1 MTARPAPP
9 YVREQD
15 ITDHTGPAAAQRGR
29 PYSRDGSISALT
41 WDENES
47 EEGAAGTLSGI
58 VRGTSTVPYR
68 TRITLRPA
76 AHAGAG
82 PGPAGVR
89 RFLPVRSLCSCP
101 VRDRCKHA
109 AALMYRSTMDA
120 MRSTLGAPGP
130 AQDGMGPAGQAP
142 PPRPAEA
149 EWRRTLAPLLGEEPR
164 PDAVPLAIG
173 VELLPVRRWHGYS
186 HLAAE
191 HAVPADLGSGVPL
204 TVVLRPLRAGKRENW
219 IKGGLSWNR
228 FLYSSAG
235 PEFVPEQARQL
246 TRLVRLHRAGHPFAS
261 DPGERLRLDE
271 LTGAE
276 GWALLRDLDRA
287 GIPLVGAGSV
297 ETVTWGPLA
306 HARLDVR
313 ADGEDLHVAA
323 QVTADGSR
331 HEELRPT
338 GPGGFFRA
346 VPGSRPTTV
355 ALELLPASQPV
366 PETVQTLIKRPEPL
380 RIPAAD
386 APEFLA
392 ELVPQLRGVVD
403 VTSQDGSVEFPAPQ
417 PPQLLLTLEHRR
429 GQSVRLHWSWR
440 YSAPSRTL
448 PLHRV
453 AGAPGRDGGHEDAV
467 LAAVRE
473 LWPAGGGADQ
483 QELADTQELADAEA
497 AAFID
502 QTLPRLEALEHLTVH
517 ERGTRPDYTE
527 LRGTPA
533 LRIRQREE
541 PGRRDADWFD
551 LGFEITLGDVPVSFA
566 AVFTALSK
574 GREAVLMPDRSY
586 FRLDHPTF
594 DALRELIAEGQ
605 AMAEWEPEVQRISRH
620 QVTLWE
626 ELEDLAE
633 HAEQARAWAA
643 SVGALGRLSQVPSP
657 APPMGLEAQLRPY
670 QQEGYAWLSFL
681 YDHRLGGVLAD
692 DMGLGKTLQTL
703 ALIVRARAAD
713 PQAPPFL
720 VVAPASVLP
729 VWAAEAERF
738 APGLALRVLDA
749 TAARRR
755 QSVAEAAQGAD
766 VVVTSYTVLR
776 LDDQQ
781 FREPEWDGVVLDEA
795 QFVKNRATKAHR
807 AAHELRARFRL
818 AITGTPLENSLT
830 DLWALLALTVPG
842 LFPSPRTFRE
852 QYVAPIEQPDDSD
865 SGRRRAG
872 ERLDRLRRRI
882 RPFMLR
888 RTKELVAAD
897 LPQKQE
903 QVVRVPLEPA
913 HRRLYDRVLQRER
926 EKLLRLVE
934 DMDSNRFVVF
944 RSLTLLRMLALD
956 PAIVAEEHR
965 GVPSSKLRALLAS
978 LEEVVADQH
987 RVIVFS
993 QFTSHLSRIA
1003 EELRERGIE
1012 HSYLDGTTRDR
1023 RGAVETFR
1031 GGDAPVFLISLKAGG
1046 FGLTLTEAD
1055 YVFLMDPWWNPAVEA
1070 QAVDRAHRIGQTRH
1084 VMVYRMVAED
1094 TIEEKVLALQ
1104 ERKAQLL
1111 SSLTDGEQ
1119 AFSSALS
1126 ADDVRALLRQE

>member
-1 MTARPAPP
+1 MTSRSALP

-15 ITDHTGPAAAQRGR
+15 ITRHVGSAAAQRGR
-29 PYSRDGSISALT
+29 PYSRNGSIADLS
-41 WDENES
+41 WDEP
-47 EEGAAGTLSGI
+47 EGEQSTDGTLTGI
-58 VRGTSTVPYR
+58 VHGTSTVPYR

-76 AHAGAG
+76 GEDPRAGQG
-82 PGPAGVR
+82 LSGVQR
-89 RFLPVRSLCSCP
+89 HLPVRSLCSCP
-101 VRDRCKHA
+101 VRDSCKHA

-120 MRSTLGAPGP
+120 MRSTLGGAGP
-130 AQDGMGPAGQAP
+130 ASSSTAIAGRLAP
-142 PPRPAEA
+142 LRTAEP
-149 EWRRTLAPLLGEEPR
+149 EWRRTLAPLLRESSPT
-164 PDAVPLAIG
+164 DVVPLAVG

-191 HAVPADLGSGVPL
+191 HAAPADLDSGVPL
-204 TVVLRPLRAGKRENW
+204 TVVLRPMRAGKRGNW
-219 IKGGLSWNR
+219 IKGGLSWTR

-235 PEFVPEQARQL
+235 PEFEPEQSRWL

-271 LTGAE
+271 LTGME
-276 GWALLRDLDRA
+276 GWTLLRDLVRA

-297 ETVTWGPLA
+297 EAVTWGPPA
-306 HARLDVR
+306 GARLDVS
-313 ADGEDLHVAA
+313 ADGEDLLVSANTEA
-323 QVTADGSR
+323 QGYR
-331 HEELRPT
+331 CEELRPA

-346 VPGSRPTTV
+346 GPGTRATTII
-355 ALELLPASQPV
+355 LELLPATQVV
-366 PETVQTLIKRPEPL
+366 PETVRTLLQRPEPL
-380 RIPAAD
+380 RVPAAD

-392 ELVPQLRGVVD
+392 ELVPQMRDLVD
-403 VTSQDGSVEFPAPQ
+403 VSSQDSSVIFPEPQ
-417 PPQLLLTLEHRR
+417 PPQLQLSVEHLPEQRV
-429 GQSVRLHWSWR
+429 QLHWSWQYR
-440 YSAPSRTL
+440 APSRTL
-448 PLHRV
+448 PLHQE
-453 AGAPGRDGGHEDAV
+453 AGAPGRDGDHEESV
-467 LAAVRE
+467 LAAARTA
-473 LWPAGGGADQ
+473 WPAGDRTER
-483 QELADTQELADAEA
+483 QELSGAEA
-497 AAFID
+497 AAFVD
-502 QTLPRLEALEHLTVH
+502 QVLPRLEEIEHLTVH
-517 ERGTRPDYTE
+517 ERGARPDYTE
-527 LRGTPA
+527 LRGAPA

-574 GREAVLMPDRSY
+574 GRDAVLMPDRTY

-605 AMAEWEPEVQRISRH
+605 AMAEWEPQVQRISRY

-626 ELEDLAE
+626 ELEELADDS
-633 HAEQARAWAA
+633 EQAHAWAA
-643 SVGALGRLSQVPSP
+643 SVGALGRVSQIDSP
-657 APPMGLEAQLRPY
+657 APPTGLLAELRPY

-692 DMGLGKTLQTL
+692 DMGLGKTLQAL
-703 ALIVRARAAD
+703 ALIARARAAD

-729 VWAAEAERF
+729 VWAAEAGRF
-738 APGLALRVLDA
+738 APGLELRVLDA
-749 TAARRR
+749 TSARRQ
-755 QSVAEAAQGAD
+755 QSVADAVREAD

-776 LDDQQ
+776 LDDRQ
-781 FREPEWDGVVLDEA
+781 FQEQEWDGVIQDEA

-807 AAHELRARFRL
+807 AARDLRTRFRL

-842 LFPSPRTFRE
+842 LFPSARTFRE
-852 QYVAPIEQPDDSD
+852 EYVRPVEQPDDSD
-865 SGRRRAG
+865 SGRRRSG
-872 ERLDRLRRRI
+872 ERLERLRRRI

-888 RTKELVAAD
+888 RSKELVTPD
-897 LPQKQE
+897 LPEKQE
-903 QVVRVPLEPA
+903 QVVRVPLDPA
-913 HRRLYDRVLQRER
+913 HRRLYDRILQRER

-965 GVPSSKLRALLAS
+965 QVPSSKLQALLVS
-978 LEEVVADQH
+978 LEQVVADQH

-993 QFTSHLSRIA
+993 QFTSHLARIA
-1003 EELRERGIE
+1003 EELRERGIDYA
-1012 HSYLDGTTRDR
+1012 YLDGTTRDR
-1023 RGAVETFR
+1023 RGAVEAFR

-1070 QAVDRAHRIGQTRH
+1070 QAIDRTHRIGQTRN
-1084 VMVYRMVAED
+1084 VLVYRMVAED

-1126 ADDVRALLRQE
+1126 AHDVRALLREE

>member
-1 MTARPAPP
+1 MTARATPP

-15 ITDHTGPAAAQRGR
+15 ITQHVGSAAAQRAR
-29 PYSRDGSISALT
+29 PYSRDGSISGLT
-41 WDENES
+41 WDED
-47 EEGAAGTLSGI
+47 EGDEDAAGTLSGT
-58 VRGTSTVPYR
+58 VHGTSTVPYR
-68 TRITLRPA
+68 TRITLRSADPV
-76 AHAGAG
+76 GAG

-120 MRSTLGAPGP
+120 MRSTLSGAGP
-130 AQDGMGPAGQAP
+130 AQDTRTPAGQLP
-142 PPRPAEA
+142 PARPAEA
-149 EWRRTLAPLLGEEPR
+149 EWRRTLAPLLGSQTR

-191 HAVPADLGSGVPL
+191 HAAPADLGSGVPL

-235 PEFVPEQARQL
+235 SEFVPEQARWL
-246 TRLVRLHRAGHPFAS
+246 TRLVRLHRAGQPFAS

-271 LTGAE
+271 LTSAE

-297 ETVTWGPLA
+297 EAVTWGPPA
-306 HARLDVR
+306 HARLDVH
-313 ADGEDLHVAA
+313 ADGEDLRVTAK
-323 QVTADGSR
+323 VTADDRR

-346 VPGSRPTTV
+346 VPGTRPTTV

-366 PETVQTLIKRPEPL
+366 PETVQTLMERPEPL

-392 ELVPQLRGVVD
+392 DLVPQMRDVVD

-417 PPQLLLTLEHRR
+417 PPQLLLSLEHGP
-429 GQSVRLHWSWR
+429 GQGVQLRWSWR
-440 YSAPSRTL
+440 YSAPSRIL
-448 PLHRV
+448 PLHRAV
-453 AGAPGRDGGHEDAV
+453 GAPGRDANHEDAV

-473 LWPAGGGADQ
+473 LWPCGDGTDQ
-483 QELADTQELADAEA
+483 QELVDAEA
-497 AAFID
+497 AVFID
-502 QTLPRLEALEHLTVH
+502 QILPRLEALEHLTVH
-517 ERGTRPDYTE
+517 EHGTRPDHTE

-541 PGRRDADWFD
+541 PGRRDPDWFD

-566 AVFTALSK
+566 AVFTALSR

-633 HAEQARAWAA
+633 HTEQAQAWAA
-643 SVGALGRLSQVPSP
+643 SVGALGRISHLPSP
-657 APPMGLEAQLRPY
+657 APPTGLEAELRPY
-670 QQEGYAWLSFL
+670 QHEGYAWLSLL

-703 ALIVRARAAD
+703 ALIVRARSFEPD
-713 PQAPPFL
+713 APPFL

-738 APGLALRVLDA
+738 APGLDLRVLDA
-749 TAARRR
+749 TAARRG
-755 QSVAEAAQGAD
+755 QSVAEAARGAD

-781 FREPEWDGVVLDEA
+781 FQEPEWDGVVLDEA

-807 AAHELRARFRL
+807 AARNLRTRFRL

-830 DLWALLALTVPG
+830 DLWSLLALTVPG

-852 QYVAPIEQPDDSD
+852 EYVKPVEQPDDSD

-888 RTKELVAAD
+888 RSKELVASD
-897 LPQKQE
+897 LPEKQE

-913 HRRLYDRVLQRER
+913 HRRLYDRILQRER
-926 EKLLRLVE
+926 QKLLRLVE

-965 GVPSSKLRALLAS
+965 EVPSSKLRALLAS

-993 QFTSHLSRIA
+993 QFTSHLARIA
-1003 EELRERGIE
+1003 EELRERGIQ
-1012 HSYLDGTTRDR
+1012 HSYLDGTTRER
-1023 RGAVETFR
+1023 RGAVEAFR
-1031 GGDAPVFLISLKAGG
+1031 GGNAPVFLISLKAGG

-1070 QAVDRAHRIGQTRH
+1070 QAIDRAHRIGQTRR

-1111 SSLTDGEQ
+1111 SSVTDGGQ